1 MKFYEKYPQLRDRA
15 FLSEMLVGTIY
26 STMALENQEVS
37 KEKISEIVSDIIKEK
52 ELQDSQFFIDKV
64 S

>member
-15 FLSEMLVGTIY
+15 FLSKMLVDTVY

-37 KEKISEIVSDIIKEK
+37 IEKVEKIISDIIKDR

>member
-15 FLSEMLVGTIY
+15 FLSEMLADTVY

-37 KEKISEIVSDIIKEK
+37 EEKVREIIEGIIKDE
-52 ELQDSQFFIDKV
+52 ELKGSQFFIDKV

>member
-15 FLSEMLVGTIY
+15 FLSEMLVDTVY

-37 KEKISEIVSDIIKEK
+37 KEKVEKIVSDIIKDK